1 MGSGAGGPSRRALDG
16 DLIVL
21 RIENRKEANML
32 ALLII
37 GIILLALFGAG
48 RVGGWG
54 IRWLVN
60 VLLIVGVI
68 LIIVWLVQRC

>member
-1 MGSGAGGPSRRALDG
+1 
-16 DLIVL
+16 
-21 RIENRKEANML
+21 ML

-60 VLLIVGVI
+60 VLLIVGII
-68 LIIVWLVQRC
+68 LIIVWLAQRC